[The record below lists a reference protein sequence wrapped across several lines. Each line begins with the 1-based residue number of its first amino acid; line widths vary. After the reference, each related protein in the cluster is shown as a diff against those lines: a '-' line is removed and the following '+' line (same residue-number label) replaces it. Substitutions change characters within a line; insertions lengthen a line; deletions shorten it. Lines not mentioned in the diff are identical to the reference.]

1 MGPDLCWFHQAGLQ
15 KKKVAV
21 IKKDLSFLL
30 PGHATGTNKMEDF
43 QGSLETGDAQGLFF
57 HTEESEWLIEELF
70 GWA

>member
-1 MGPDLCWFHQAGLQ
+1 M
-15 KKKVAV
+15 AV

-30 PGHATGTNKMEDF
+30 PGHATGMNKMEDF